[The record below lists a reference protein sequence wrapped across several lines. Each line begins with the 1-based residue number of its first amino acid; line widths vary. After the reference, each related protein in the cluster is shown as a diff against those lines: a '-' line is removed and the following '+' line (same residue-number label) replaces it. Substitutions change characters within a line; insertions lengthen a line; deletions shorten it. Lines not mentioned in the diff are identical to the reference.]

1 MTQYVEIVF
10 SCLPLRSIGRLDIPI
25 DASPKFQARCNR
37 IKAAMEKHGSFNSYY
52 LYDAACK
59 FRLTNEPEFGM
70 IEFRF
75 DGTVLTDDDDQQT
88 VSADL
93 NVELVRETCDWLKQP
108 IVDWFRETVTHA
120 VKTEFNL
127 YIKAGDLEKTKQR
140 VAQLQAQ
147 TEEQGGYL
155 GMYL

>member
-1 MTQYVEIVF
+1 
-10 SCLPLRSIGRLDIPI
+10 
-25 DASPKFQARCNR
+25 
-37 IKAAMEKHGSFNSYY
+37 
-52 LYDAACK
+52 
-59 FRLTNEPEFGM
+59 
-70 IEFRF
+70 
-75 DGTVLTDDDDQQT
+75 
-88 VSADL
+88 
-93 NVELVRETCDWLKQP
+93 
-108 IVDWFRETVTHA
+108 VDWFRETVTHA